1 MWLRLCGLYVSLL
14 VSLNSIQIAAD
25 KTLSLLVA
33 EKYSYV
39 SLTVCICHCVCL
51 CVSVYVHVFRCAFL
65 GVRVCVHSIYSKHL
79 SDWLTWSLDRWEE
92 CCCKHRNADLFPC
105 WRRVSFFVISYCLD
119 MCLVVGLLDDSVAL
133 FLILGR
139 NTHPSF

>member
-79 SDWLTWSLDRWEE
+79 SD
-92 CCCKHRNADLFPC
+92 
-105 WRRVSFFVISYCLD
+105 
-119 MCLVVGLLDDSVAL
+119 
-133 FLILGR
+133 
-139 NTHPSF
+139 